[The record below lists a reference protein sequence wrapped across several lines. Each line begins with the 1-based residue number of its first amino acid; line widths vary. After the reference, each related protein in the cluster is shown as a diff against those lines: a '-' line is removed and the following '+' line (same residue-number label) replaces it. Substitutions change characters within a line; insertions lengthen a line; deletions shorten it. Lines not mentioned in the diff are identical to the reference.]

1 MSKLYIFGIGG
12 TGARVMRALTM
23 LMASGVRLG
32 ADAVV
37 PIIIDPDAGNAD
49 LSRTTALINT
59 YTAISQRLDRPGE
72 NAFFRTK
79 IESIAPDN
87 MLEIKDTTDE
97 SFKNYIGLDTMTDK
111 ASECLIRMLFSKK
124 NLDSDM
130 KVGFKGNPN
139 IGSVVLN
146 QIVGSDTFKEFSSQF
161 ANGDKIF
168 IINSIFG
175 GTGASGF
182 PLLLKIL
189 RYSNANDFP
198 KAPIINNA
206 VIGAVTVL
214 PYFNVQSED
223 EEKSVI
229 NSTTFNSKAKSALA
243 YYEDNIYK
251 NGDIDDLYFIG
262 DDLKSKP
269 YKNVEGGPEQE
280 NPAHLIEMLAATAIV
295 DFSNNNQDVRP
306 VRPCCLELGLKDMDD
321 ASPVTFS
328 CLNDNLRAML
338 YKPMIAFTLMAN
350 LFHYHF
356 RELADSKQDFNT
368 PFPGLYASNNR
379 FISNLNTF
387 ITRPNGYVS
396 WLEEMEQNQRS
407 LKFFNLE
414 DLPDPFKLVAGI
426 EPAKGGLFSKKKY
439 DLLYSKLS
447 KAVRGINVIKNDDPN
462 TFMEMFYVAMSK
474 LVDEKF

>member
-182 PLLLKIL
+182 PLLLI
-189 RYSNANDFP
+189 
-198 KAPIINNA
+198 
-206 VIGAVTVL
+206 
-214 PYFNVQSED
+214 
-223 EEKSVI
+223 
-229 NSTTFNSKAKSALA
+229 
-243 YYEDNIYK
+243 
-251 NGDIDDLYFIG
+251 
-262 DDLKSKP
+262 
-269 YKNVEGGPEQE
+269 
-280 NPAHLIEMLAATAIV
+280 
-295 DFSNNNQDVRP
+295 
-306 VRPCCLELGLKDMDD
+306 
-321 ASPVTFS
+321 
-328 CLNDNLRAML
+328 
-338 YKPMIAFTLMAN
+338 
-350 LFHYHF
+350 
-356 RELADSKQDFNT
+356 
-368 PFPGLYASNNR
+368 
-379 FISNLNTF
+379 
-387 ITRPNGYVS
+387 
-396 WLEEMEQNQRS
+396 
-407 LKFFNLE
+407 
-414 DLPDPFKLVAGI
+414 
-426 EPAKGGLFSKKKY
+426 
-439 DLLYSKLS
+439 
-447 KAVRGINVIKNDDPN
+447 
-462 TFMEMFYVAMSK
+462 
-474 LVDEKF
+474 